1 MLLEDKVVLITGMT
15 RGIGRAIAER
25 FAAHGARVAGVYN
38 SSDAKARE
46 VAQAL
51 EEQGRFLGLY
61 KGDVADGAFATATVD
76 DLVAKW
82 GRIDVLVNNAGIT
95 RDGFA
100 MRLSDAQWGE
110 VLDTNFGGTFHFTQA
125 ALPHFLAR
133 GQGNVI
139 NIVSVTGVMGREA
152 QVNYGT
158 AKGAI
163 IGLTRLLAR
172 QYSPRGLRFNLIAP
186 GLIDTDMLAQ
196 VPEDKIDNFIKHT
209 AMQRVGTTT
218 EVANV
223 AVFLA
228 SELASYL
235 STTSVRV
242 DGGFLR

>member
-1 MLLEDKVVLITGMT
+1 
-15 RGIGRAIAER
+15 
-25 FAAHGARVAGVYN
+25 VYN
-38 SSDAKARE
+38 SSDEKARE
-46 VAQAL
+46 VARAL
-51 EEQGRFLGLY
+51 EAQGRLLALY
-61 KGDVADGAFATATVD
+61 KGDVADSRFAAATVD
-76 DLVAKW
+76 ELVASH
-82 GRIDVLVNNAGIT
+82 GGIDVLVNNAGIT

-100 MRLSDAQWGE
+100 MRLSDAQWQE
-110 VLDTNFGGTFHFTQA
+110 VLATNFGGTFHFTQA
-125 ALPHFLAR
+125 ALPHFLAQ

-139 NIVSVTGVMGREA
+139 NVVSVTGVLGREA

-172 QYSPRGLRFNLIAP
+172 QYSPRGIRFNLIAP
-186 GLIDTDMLAQ
+186 GLIDTDMLAH
-196 VPEDKIDNFIKHT
+196 VPADKVDNFVKHT
-209 AMQRVGTTT
+209 AMQRVGTPT

-235 STTSVRV
+235 STTSLRV